1 MEYLI
6 RLDEKEGEIIVTD
19 VLNQS
24 LEHHSII
31 TGERPLDSLIKYH
44 IELVTKMYNQYY
56 GINE

>member
-1 MEYLI
+1 MEYSI

-44 IELVTKMYNQYY
+44 IKKIKKMYNQYY